1 MLLFPACVSLGKWAL
16 NCPGC
21 PRLPSPGLLASF
33 QCPRLEPGYLPSS
46 SPPVGKQFVQTVPE
60 SLGVAFL
67 LETLLEFPSGA
78 GARGAGERVG
88 TVRVRAELPLRRVL
102 ASVLEVGKWG
112 LFLSC
117 LLLQDFRT
125 CACPAPLPVC
135 ISPSV
140 AALESL
146 AVSMSYG
153 EKPGVMAC
161 GTT

>member
-1 MLLFPACVSLGKWAL
+1 MGLEL
-16 NCPGC
+16 
-21 PRLPSPGLLASF
+21 PRLPKAAKPWPAGFIPVPKTGTGL
-33 QCPRLEPGYLPSS
+33 
-46 SPPVGKQFVQTVPE
+46 PPQLLTPCWQQFVQTVPE
-60 SLGVAFL
+60 SLGAAFLL

-78 GARGAGERVG
+78 GARGAGEWVG

-135 ISPSV
+135 TSPSV

-146 AVSMSYG
+146 AVSMSYR
-153 EKPGVMAC
+153 EKPGVIAC